1 MSCRGH
7 LNRINFT
14 QYRGYNVIVWP
25 RGPRDCVSI
34 VVGYTMCT
42 ADAWRIAKII
52 KHGILP
58 RIMAFRRQR
67 TDGLRTALRT
77 NSSAVFTGQSDT
89 CAIHNSTSR
98 QINMELENC
107 NSHGDHENT
116 APNTPQHDNDPSGT
130 KKWYRQASQRIF
142 VNRSLHLENIKF
154 YGFDMDYT
162 LAEYK
167 SPQYEQLGFTLLKD
181 RLVSLGYPQEIKAFE
196 YDPSFPVRG
205 LWFDTLYGNLLK
217 VDAYGNILVC
227 VHGFE
232 FLKHS
237 QVYELYPNKF
247 LQLDESRVYVLN
259 TLFNLPETY
268 LLACLI
274 DFFTN
279 SPQYSREKT
288 GVKEGELTMSF
299 KSIFQDVRSAVDWIH
314 LHGDLKTKTI
324 ENLDEYVKKDERLPM
339 FLTRIRESG
348 ARVFL
353 LTNSDYVFT
362 DKIMTYLFDFPHG
375 ARPDEPHRNWK
386 TYFDTIVVDARKP
399 LFFGEGTI
407 LRQVDTRT
415 GALKLGTHKGPLHT
429 GEVYSGGSCDV
440 FTELIG
446 AKGKDVLYVGDHIFG
461 DILKSKKIRGWRTFL
476 IVPELV
482 QELHVWTDKCQLFAE
497 LQNLD
502 VMLGE
507 MYKNLDSSTKEKP
520 DISKLRAS
528 IRDVTH
534 KMDLSYGMMGSLFRS
549 GSRQTFFSSQ
559 VVRYADLYAATF
571 LNLIYYP
578 FSYMFRAPAM
588 LMPHE
593 STVAHEQRF
602 VMETPMIS
610 RSRTFKFNDEEEE
623 EPTKPYKTLYV
634 DSSNT
639 QIPHARPETPRNV
652 THTHDEDCSDEDSD
666 SQKQGNHVRSC
677 SRSGN
682 CK

>member
-1 MSCRGH
+1 MFLLH
-7 LNRINFT
+7 LNTKMILVEIKSGIDKLVKGCKVRLPDESNIFYEESF
-14 QYRGYNVIVWP
+14 YRSVLGFPLN
-25 RGPRDCVSI
+25 
-34 VVGYTMCT
+34 
-42 ADAWRIAKII
+42 
-52 KHGILP
+52 HGIEMTKNNCSEQDL
-58 RIMAFRRQR
+58 
-67 TDGLRTALRT
+67 DNYNESGLRTDKR
-77 NSSAVFTGQSDT
+77 
-89 CAIHNSTSR
+89 
-98 QINMELENC
+98 ELG
-107 NSHGDHENT
+107 H
-116 APNTPQHDNDPSGT
+116 
-130 KKWYRQASQRIF
+130 RIF

-279 SPQYSREKT
+279 SPQYTREKT

-299 KSIFQDVRSAVDWIH
+299 KSIFQDVRNAVDWIH
-314 LHGDLKTKTI
+314 LHGNLKTKTI
-324 ENLDEYVKKDERLPM
+324 ENLDEYVKKDKRLPM
-339 FLTRIRESG
+339 FLNRIRESG
-348 ARVFL
+348 AKIFL

-375 ARPDEPHRNWK
+375 AKPDEPHRNWK

-407 LRQVDTRT
+407 LRQVDTKT

-610 RSRTFKFNDEEEE
+610 RSRTFKLTDEEEE
-623 EPTKPYKTLYV
+623 ENKPTKTLYV
-634 DSSNT
+634 DCPNN
-639 QIPHARPETPRNV
+639 QIPHPRPETPRNV

-666 SQKQGNHVRSC
+666 SQKQANHIRSC
-677 SRSGN
+677 TRNSN

>member
-1 MSCRGH
+1 MTSDLFVYSVYLLICSGQNTSVNCQSYRVSCQTGR
-7 LNRINFT
+7 L
-14 QYRGYNVIVWP
+14 QKL
-25 RGPRDCVSI
+25 D
-34 VVGYTMCT
+34 
-42 ADAWRIAKII
+42 
-52 KHGILP
+52 L
-58 RIMAFRRQR
+58 IM
-67 TDGLRTALRT
+67 D
-77 NSSAVFTGQSDT
+77 
-89 CAIHNSTSR
+89 
-98 QINMELENC
+98 LENC
-107 NSHGDHENT
+107 KAQGDRSSGHHE
-116 APNTPQHDNDPSGT
+116 DPTGH

-167 SPQYEQLGFTLLKD
+167 SPQYEQLGFNLLKE
-181 RLVSLGYPQEIKAFE
+181 RLVSLGYPQEIRAFE

-247 LQLDESRVYVLN
+247 LQLDENRVYVLN

-268 LLACLI
+268 LIACLI

-279 SPQYSREKT
+279 SPQYTREKT

-299 KSIFQDVRSAVDWIH
+299 KSIFQDVRNAVDWIH
-314 LHGDLKTKTI
+314 IHGDLKSKTT
-324 ENLDEYVKKDERLPM
+324 ENLEEYVKKDERLPM
-339 FLTRIRESG
+339 FLRRIRESG
-348 ARVFL
+348 AKVFL

-362 DKIMTYLFDFPHG
+362 DKIMTYLFDFPYG
-375 ARPDEPHRNWK
+375 ARPDEPHSDWK
-386 TYFDTIVVDARKP
+386 TYFDTIVVDANKP

-440 FTELIG
+440 FTEMIG
-446 AKGKDVLYVGDHIFG
+446 AKGKDVLYIGDHIFG

-534 KMDLSYGMMGSLFRS
+534 KMDLAYGMMGSLFRS

-610 RSRTFKFNDEEEE
+610 RTRTFKLSYEDELQNHPAAKALEVENNV
-623 EPTKPYKTLYV
+623 L
-634 DSSNT
+634 
-639 QIPHARPETPRNV
+639 IPHARPETPRNV

-666 SQKQGNHVRSC
+666 SQKLNSRKSSNRKSSC
-677 SRSGN
+677 N
-682 CK
+682 

>member
-1 MSCRGH
+1 MRTVRTWGLTRRSTTTTRAATRSGID
-7 LNRINFT
+7 R
-14 QYRGYNVIVWP
+14 P
-25 RGPRDCVSI
+25 AKGPRVRFPDDSNVFPEESI
-34 VVGYTMCT
+34 HRAMLGLNVGLTRNDRSEQDLDSYNEGT
-42 ADAWRIAKII
+42 
-52 KHGILP
+52 HGA
-58 RIMAFRRQR
+58 R
-67 TDGLRTALRT
+67 
-77 NSSAVFTGQSDT
+77 SDK
-89 CAIHNSTSR
+89 R
-98 QINMELENC
+98 ELG
-107 NSHGDHENT
+107 H
-116 APNTPQHDNDPSGT
+116 
-130 KKWYRQASQRIF
+130 RIF

-167 SPQYEQLGFTLLKD
+167 SPQYEQLGFNLLKD

-205 LWFDTLYGNLLK
+205 LWFDTLHGNLLK

-279 SPQYSREKT
+279 SPQYTREKT

-299 KSIFQDVRSAVDWIH
+299 RSIFQDVRSAVDWIH

-324 ENLDEYVKKDERLPM
+324 ENLDEYVNKDERLPM

-348 ARVFL
+348 AKVFL

-497 LQNLD
+497 LQRLD

-534 KMDLSYGMMGSLFRS
+534 KMDLAYGMMGSLFRS

-610 RSRTFKFNDEEEE
+610 RSRTFKLADEEEE
-623 EPTKPYKTLYV
+623 HNRPSSKNLYV
-634 DSSNT
+634 DHFNN

-666 SQKQGNHVRSC
+666 SQKHANQMRISTRNA
-677 SRSGN
+677 N
-682 CK
+682 CN